1 MEIEICLVL
10 IGIGILIAIMW
21 GIYKITDELGI
32 ISTYLM
38 RIRNEIKEIKE
49 IKNTEAVDA
58 RVTRRD
64 INDDYGFR
72 NPLLRSE
79 TGYRVN
85 RRGQYV
91 PNKPNVEEDE
101 DV

>member
-1 MEIEICLVL
+1 MEIAIFFMIV
-10 IGIGILIAIMW
+10 IVIAILMM
-21 GIYKITDELGI
+21 ILCELQKINME
-32 ISTYLM
+32 
-38 RIRNEIKEIKE
+38 KEEKP
-49 IKNTEAVDA
+49 EASDA

>member
-1 MEIEICLVL
+1 MEIALL
-10 IGIGILIAIMW
+10 IGIFLSLAITTGATLGIL
-21 GIYKITDELGI
+21 TELQ
-32 ISTYLM
+32 ISNKM
-38 RIRNEIKEIKE
+38 KEK
-49 IKNTEAVDA
+49 TEVVDA

>member
-1 MEIEICLVL
+1 MEIALL
-10 IGIGILIAIMW
+10 IGIFLLLAIMTGATLGIL
-21 GIYKITDELGI
+21 TELQ
-32 ISTYLM
+32 ISNKM
-38 RIRNEIKEIKE
+38 KEK
-49 IKNTEAVDA
+49 TQVVDA

-101 DV
+101 DVQ

>member
-1 MEIEICLVL
+1 MEIALGIDFV
-10 IGIGILIAIMW
+10 GIGILIAIIW
-21 GIYKITDELGI
+21 ATYKIIFELQVL
-32 ISTYLM
+32 SSVVSNFL
-38 RIRNEIKEIKE
+38 KEIKE
-49 IKNTEAVDA
+49 ELKNMEASDA

-79 TGYRVN
+79 AGYRVN

>member
-1 MEIEICLVL
+1 MEIAIFFLLVIVIAFL
-10 IGIGILIAIMW
+10 MMILC
-21 GIYKITDELGI
+21 ELQQ
-32 ISTYLM
+32 L
-38 RIRNEIKEIKE
+38 NKKKEE
-49 IKNTEAVDA
+49 TEVVDA

-79 TGYRVN
+79 AGYRIN
-85 RRGQYV
+85 KRGQYV

>member
-1 MEIEICLVL
+1 MEISFSLDVIGCIIGVIIAYGLISIKDAIGDIC
-10 IGIGILIAIMW
+10 
-21 GIYKITDELGI
+21 
-32 ISTYLM
+32 TYLM
-38 RIRNEIKEIKE
+38 KIDKEIKE
-49 IKNTEAVDA
+49 AGVVDA

>member
-1 MEIEICLVL
+1 MEIALL
-10 IGIGILIAIMW
+10 IGIFLLLTIITGATLGIL
-21 GIYKITDELGI
+21 TELQ
-32 ISTYLM
+32 ISNKM
-38 RIRNEIKEIKE
+38 KEK
-49 IKNTEAVDA
+49 TEVVDA

>member
-1 MEIEICLVL
+1 MEIGFGIDLIE
-10 IGIGILIAIMW
+10 IGIFFLLVVVIA
-21 GIYKITDELGI
+21 
-32 ISTYLM
+32 YLM
-38 RIRNEIKEIKE
+38 MILCELQQLNKKKEE
-49 IKNTEAVDA
+49 TEVVDA

-79 TGYRVN
+79 AGYRIN
-85 RRGQYV
+85 KRGQYV

>member
-1 MEIEICLVL
+1 MEISLGLDIIGYIIGVIIAYGL
-10 IGIGILIAIMW
+10 ISIKDAIG
-21 GIYKITDELGI
+21 D

-38 RIRNEIKEIKE
+38 KIDKEIKE
-49 IKNTEAVDA
+49 AGVVDA

>member
-1 MEIEICLVL
+1 MEIAIFVLLVIQFAL
-10 IGIGILIAIMW
+10 VITFLMMILS
-21 GIYKITDELGI
+21 ELQQ
-32 ISTYLM
+32 L
-38 RIRNEIKEIKE
+38 NKKKEE
-49 IKNTEAVDA
+49 TEVVGA

>member
-1 MEIEICLVL
+1 MEIGFGIDLIE
-10 IGIGILIAIMW
+10 IGIFFLLVVVIA
-21 GIYKITDELGI
+21 
-32 ISTYLM
+32 YLM
-38 RIRNEIKEIKE
+38 MILSELQQLNKKKEE
-49 IKNTEAVDA
+49 TEVVDA

-79 TGYRVN
+79 AGYRIN
-85 RRGQYV
+85 KRGQYV

>member
-1 MEIEICLVL
+1 MEIAIFFMIV
-10 IGIGILIAIMW
+10 IAIAILMM
-21 GIYKITDELGI
+21 ILCELQKINKG
-32 ISTYLM
+32 
-38 RIRNEIKEIKE
+38 KEEKP
-49 IKNTEAVDA
+49 EASDA

>member
-1 MEIEICLVL
+1 MEIVILFCTFIVEVILVGVL
-10 IGIGILIAIMW
+10 LAIL
-21 GIYKITDELGI
+21 GELQQ
-32 ISTYLM
+32 L
-38 RIRNEIKEIKE
+38 NKKKEE
-49 IKNTEAVDA
+49 PEASDA

-79 TGYRVN
+79 AGYRIN

>member
-1 MEIEICLVL
+1 MEIALL
-10 IGIGILIAIMW
+10 LGIFLLLAIMTGATLGIL
-21 GIYKITDELGI
+21 TELQ
-32 ISTYLM
+32 ISNKM
-38 RIRNEIKEIKE
+38 KEK
-49 IKNTEAVDA
+49 TEVVDA

>member
-1 MEIEICLVL
+1 MEIGFGINFIE
-10 IGIGILIAIMW
+10 IGIFFLLVVVITFLMMILS
-21 GIYKITDELGI
+21 ELQQ
-32 ISTYLM
+32 L
-38 RIRNEIKEIKE
+38 NKKKEE
-49 IKNTEAVDA
+49 TEVVDA

>member
-1 MEIEICLVL
+1 MEIALL
-10 IGIGILIAIMW
+10 IGIFLLLAIMTGATLGIL
-21 GIYKITDELGI
+21 TELQ
-32 ISTYLM
+32 ISNKM
-38 RIRNEIKEIKE
+38 KEK
-49 IKNTEAVDA
+49 TEVVDA

>member
-1 MEIEICLVL
+1 MEIALLLGIFLLLVIITGAVL
-10 IGIGILIAIMW
+10 GILTEQQILS
-21 GIYKITDELGI
+21 KRI
-32 ISTYLM
+32 I
-38 RIRNEIKEIKE
+38 E
-49 IKNTEAVDA
+49 TEVVDA

>member
-1 MEIEICLVL
+1 MEIAIFFLLVIVIAFL
-10 IGIGILIAIMW
+10 MIILS
-21 GIYKITDELGI
+21 ELQQ
-32 ISTYLM
+32 L
-38 RIRNEIKEIKE
+38 NKKKEE
-49 IKNTEAVDA
+49 TEASDA

-79 TGYRVN
+79 AGYRIN

>member
-1 MEIEICLVL
+1 MEIALLLGIFLLLVIITGAVL
-10 IGIGILIAIMW
+10 GIL
-21 GIYKITDELGI
+21 TELQ
-32 ISTYLM
+32 ISNKM
-38 RIRNEIKEIKE
+38 KEK
-49 IKNTEAVDA
+49 TEVVDA